1 MAGRQH
7 EAVVAEAHGAA
18 EQHGKDLGGGQGLS
32 EITEALD
39 RNHVG
44 RTHADARRQATQ
56 GHGVENGCIAHPTV
70 LFAYGATGA

>member
-44 RTHADARRQATQ
+44 RTHADARREATQ
-56 GHGVENGCIAHPTV
+56 AQGVKSRCIAHAVV
-70 LFAYGATGA
+70 LPADAATRE